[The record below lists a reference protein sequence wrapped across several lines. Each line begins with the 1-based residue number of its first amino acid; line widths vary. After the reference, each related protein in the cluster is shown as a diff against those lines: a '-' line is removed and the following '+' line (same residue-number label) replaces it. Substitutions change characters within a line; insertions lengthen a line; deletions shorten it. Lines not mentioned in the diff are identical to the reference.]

1 MSGLEAAVQ
10 QLVGLAVG
18 HAGVIFL
25 RVAALVTVMP
35 AFGERTVPV
44 RIKLVVAMMMT
55 AIVAPAVPPTPGFTT
70 AGAAVHLIAS
80 ETVTGLALGLA
91 VRLFVL
97 ALQTAG
103 SIAAQ
108 STSLAQILGGAAA
121 EPIPAMGYVLVVAGL
136 ALAVMNGLHVE
147 AARLLIRSYDLFPAG
162 RFGEAGP
169 MAGWGVARVSQ
180 AFALAFTLAAPFVIA
195 SVIYNLALGVINR
208 AMPQLMVAF
217 VGAPALVAALNWLG
231 RPLIDACVIQEL
243 NVRQLDFT
251 IRAILAL
258 AVGYSAFIS
267 EIFRAGIQS
276 VERGQTE
283 AALALGMSN
292 AQAMRRIILPQ
303 AVRNVLPPLG
313 NEFVAMLKDSA
324 LVSVLGVQD
333 ITQLGKVYSAST
345 FKFFQTYNTVAF
357 LYLVMTIGLSL
368 AVGALERRLRQHQR
382 Q

>member
-1 MSGLEAAVQ
+1 LTADRHLSESESRLLPVTRRLSRLPVWLLAA
-10 QLVGLAVG
+10 LLL
-18 HAGVIFL
+18 GVYFLWIVASDADYRIIFRATTQGIGTTIYVSL
-25 RVAALVTVMP
+25 IAYVAATL
-35 AFGERTVPV
+35 
-44 RIKLVVAMMMT
+44 
-55 AIVAPAVPPTPGFTT
+55 
-70 AGAAVHLIAS
+70 
-80 ETVTGLALGLA
+80 LGLLLGL
-91 VRLFVL
+91 VR
-97 ALQTAG
+97 T
-103 SIAAQ
+103 
-108 STSLAQILGGAAA
+108 TGG
-121 EPIPAMGYVLVVAGL
+121 
-136 ALAVMNGLHVE
+136 
-147 AARLLIRSYDLFPAG
+147 RLLWEVTSFYVEIVRG
-162 RFGEAGP
+162 IP
-169 MAGWGVARVSQ
+169 M
-180 AFALAFTLAAPFVIA
+180 LVILYY
-195 SVIYNLALGVINR
+195 I
-208 AMPQLMVAF
+208 AF

-231 RPLIDACVIQEL
+231 RPLIEAGAMQEL
-243 NVRQLDFT
+243 NVRQLNFT

-258 AVGYSAFIS
+258 AIGYSAFIS

-368 AVGALERRLRQHQR
+368 AVGVLERRLRQHQR